1 MELPPRTR
9 RILPECEY
17 GFTQPG
23 TTSAHAENTIDAGR
37 GRPNRGN
44 YLRARGE
51 YLATAYIVSP
61 EQELPPRTRRI
72 RGYPPAPCTGP
83 GTTSAHAENTKSTIP
98 TGRNRRNY
106 LRARGEY
113 LSRRANKK
121 LVSELPPR
129 TRRIRLVA
137 LCGSWVRGTTSA
149 HAENTVP
156 WGGDES

>member
-1 MELPPRTR
+1 MSGLSIPISHGTTSAHAENTFSRAGALTIHRNYLR
-9 RILPECEY
+9 ARGEY
-17 GFTQPG
+17 PSKNASLTQKSG

-72 RGYPPAPCTGP
+72 RLVETPIHRSI
-83 GTTSAHAENTKSTIP
+83 GTTSAHAENTLPQSW
-98 TGRNRRNY
+98 GRAHYGNY

-113 LSRRANKK
+113 VVKA
-121 LVSELPPR
+121 P
-129 TRRIRLVA
+129 I
-137 LCGSWVRGTTSA
+137 
-149 HAENTVP
+149 
-156 WGGDES
+156 